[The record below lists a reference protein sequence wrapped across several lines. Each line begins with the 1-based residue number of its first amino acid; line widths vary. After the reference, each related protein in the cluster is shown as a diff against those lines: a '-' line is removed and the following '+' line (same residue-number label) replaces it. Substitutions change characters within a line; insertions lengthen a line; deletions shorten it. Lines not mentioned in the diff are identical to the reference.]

1 MFEPVGWARYWP
13 IVKEVIAAEMASSP
27 QTRPT
32 PVFGTFHQ
40 PGAECIPLDVSTY
53 AQDMSVRFNRDGLKP
68 SLVHWTRPRCL
79 MDRMPSLSVR
89 AGEPMHES
97 RELTTGVRPYDQMPV
112 RGHGGICEHA
122 KRDSLHGLQQYPFER
137 SVVGVSFEQHCAS
150 NRSIEN
156 VIDRIGRRSTWT
168 SGHF

>member
-1 MFEPVGWARYWP
+1 MFDPVGWARYWP
-13 IVKEVIAAEMASSP
+13 IVQEVIAAEIASSP

-32 PVFGTFHQ
+32 PVFGACYQ
-40 PGAECIPLDVSTY
+40 PGTECIPLDVSTN
-53 AQDMSVRFNRDGLKP
+53 AENMDVRFNRDGLIP

-97 RELTTGVRPYDQMPV
+97 RELTTGVRPDDKMPV
-112 RGHGGICEHA
+112 GGQGGICEHA
-122 KRDSLHGLQQYPFER
+122 KWDSLHGLQQYPLER
-137 SVVGVSFEQHCAS
+137 SVVGFSFEQHRAS

-156 VIDRIGRRSTWT
+156 VIDRIRRRSTWP
-168 SGHF
+168 SGHL